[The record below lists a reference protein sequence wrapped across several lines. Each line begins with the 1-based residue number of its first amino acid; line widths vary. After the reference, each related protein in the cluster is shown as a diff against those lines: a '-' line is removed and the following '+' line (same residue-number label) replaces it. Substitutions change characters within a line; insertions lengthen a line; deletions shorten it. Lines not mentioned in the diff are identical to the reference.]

1 MIMGRRAPA
10 QGFRHILRKAGG
22 FTLIELLVVCIT
34 AGLLGAAILGIYQG
48 LVRSWADT
56 NHRIVNQDDARFAIN
71 EISRYLRMAESSASN
86 LTSFSDAVA
95 LATPSELVFYADLD
109 GDGAPEKCRYYLDD
123 TTLRLA
129 SLPPDTSTS
138 PPSYP
143 TAYTSDG
150 IVIMKG
156 IQSTDIFTYYK
167 MNPAYLTNPIPSN
180 DTLVLVS
187 NPTSADDLRSI
198 IAVDITLAVNET
210 PGLPDANVVLDT
222 RVQIRQR
229 YNGGLSG
236 S

>member
-1 MIMGRRAPA
+1 MTMGRAAPA
-10 QGFRHILRKAGG
+10 QGLRHVLRNAGG
-22 FTLIELLVVCIT
+22 FTLVELLVVCIT
-34 AGLLGAAILGIYQG
+34 AGLLGAAILGIYSG

-95 LATPSELVFYADLD
+95 LATSSELVFYADLD
-109 GDGAPEKCRYYLDD
+109 GNRVPEKCRYYLDG

-129 SLPPDTSTS
+129 SLSPNTSTS

-143 TAYTSDG
+143 TVYTSDG

-156 IQSTDIFTYYK
+156 IQGTNIFKYYK

-198 IAVDITLAVNET
+198 IAVDITLTVNET
-210 PGLPDANVVLDT
+210 PGLPVANVVLDT